1 LILSVKYLLVS
12 KSTENRKK
20 TSLKALTYS
29 FQWST
34 IKVSKVMVSTYGT
47 IGGKRMIYLYCR
59 ISKPSQKIERQVAN
73 LSKAY
78 PTGKLIQEKYTGTK
92 VKSRPLFEKLL
103 RNVEAGDTIVFDSVS
118 RMSRNSKEGIEV
130 YEELMDRGVNLI
142 FLKEPYI
149 NTDTYRS
156 QLKDKIELTG
166 TDEDIL
172 FQAINEYMKKL
183 ARKQIVIAFDQAQK
197 EVDDIRERT
206 REGLREAKKRGS
218 RVGNSKGDT
227 LITKKSIEAK
237 EIIRK

>member
-1 LILSVKYLLVS
+1 
-12 KSTENRKK
+12 
-20 TSLKALTYS
+20 
-29 FQWST
+29 
-34 IKVSKVMVSTYGT
+34 
-47 IGGKRMIYLYCR
+47 MIYLYCR
-59 ISKPSQKIERQVAN
+59 ISKPTQKIERQVAN

-78 PTGKLIQEKYTGTK
+78 PTGKLIQEKYTGRK

-103 RNVEAGDTIVFDSVS
+103 KNVVAGDTIVFDSVS

-130 YEELMDRGVNLI
+130 YEELMDKGVNLI

-172 FQAINEYMKKL
+172 FKAINEYMKKL

-197 EVDDIRERT
+197 EVDDLRERT
-206 REGLREAKKRGS
+206 KEGLREAKKRGS

-237 EIIRK
+237 EIIRKYSKDFNGNLHDTEVMKLCGVSRNSYYKYKKQIAEL